1 MEKKKRYRRNKTKFW
16 TLWAILF
23 AVVMIVFTIAN
34 VITVSFASIINTTLN
49 CIRQPKSQEK
59 MIHPAAIMSSLKQ
72 VSRNLQVTMKHCM
85 QRSSKKVPHL

>member
-49 CIRQPKSQEK
+49 VSTTKITGKDDTSSSNYEFTEAEEAT
-59 MIHPAAIMSSLKQ
+59 AAMCLAGK
-72 VSRNLQVTMKHCM
+72 
-85 QRSSKKVPHL
+85 